1 MCLVAILEPELHFFI
16 DGRHQMSRRDR
27 LYFVTFRGWLS
38 KKFPNR

>member
-27 LYFVTFRGWLS
+27 FTLS
-38 KKFPNR
+38 LSVGG